1 MRKFLETLRK
11 IFSPARISTWGD
23 QIPYYVKILQTISN
37 DSKL

>member
-11 IFSPARISTWGD
+11 IFSPARIYAGD
-23 QIPYYVKILQTISN
+23 EIPDNIKILQAIAE

>member
-11 IFSPARISTWGD
+11 IFSPARISTGDD
-23 QIPYYVKILQTISN
+23 QIPDYVKILQTIAN